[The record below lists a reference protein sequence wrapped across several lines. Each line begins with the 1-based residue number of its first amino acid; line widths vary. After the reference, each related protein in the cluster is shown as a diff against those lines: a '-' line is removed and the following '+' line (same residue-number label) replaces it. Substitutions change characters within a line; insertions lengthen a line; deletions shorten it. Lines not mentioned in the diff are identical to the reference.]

1 MLKLWLW
8 IVPFIILNFDVENVV
23 SLINGILDMN
33 SMLNRN
39 VVVLTICAVNEMLI
53 LSGHKGEEEVKG
65 DVDDSVN
72 NRLLL
77 FNFYRL
83 RLRIKRRQLQ
93 QLRRP
98 RYRC

>member
-83 RLRIKRRQLQ
+83 RPRIKRRQLQ